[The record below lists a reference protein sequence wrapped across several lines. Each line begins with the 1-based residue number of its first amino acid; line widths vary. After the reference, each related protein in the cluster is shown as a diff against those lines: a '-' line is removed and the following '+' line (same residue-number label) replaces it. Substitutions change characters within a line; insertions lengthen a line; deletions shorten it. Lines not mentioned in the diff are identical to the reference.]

1 MYPQLRRYNG
11 EFLMTLAY
19 ILTERDRDIE
29 ILQKLLPKN
38 LIKDIKFIAG
48 ASSYRARSLAS
59 SLLATRKTPVAL
71 VIDADTN
78 NESQVFE
85 KQDLINYVL
94 NQASSGI
101 PFQVSLA
108 VPEIESIFL
117 QDKSLIEKIAKR
129 KDPFNDL
136 EWQFAQSNP
145 KEFLEAILGKKHSL
159 NDTILRNLN
168 DDEIKIL
175 QQHPLIQK
183 IKGFL
188 SSVIEP
194 SVAIN

>member
-1 MYPQLRRYNG
+1 M
-11 EFLMTLAY
+11 
-19 ILTERDRDIE
+19 
-29 ILQKLLPKN
+29 LP
-38 LIKDIKFIAG
+38 
-48 ASSYRARSLAS
+48 S
-59 SLLATRKTPVAL
+59 
-71 VIDADTN
+71 
-78 NESQVFE
+78 
-85 KQDLINYVL
+85 
-94 NQASSGI
+94 SSGI

-108 VPEIESIFL
+108 VPEIESVFL

-129 KDPFNDL
+129 QFNDL
-136 EWQFAQSNP
+136 EWQLAQSNP

-188 SSVIEP
+188 SSAIEP